1 MLSYMFSFFGIIMI
15 HLTLFEIIQW
25 ISSHSEVW
33 VLIKPRFI
41 LPLVKNLTDSEVENK
56 PDSEPLVYF
65 DEKEPTEPITEPD
78 RVKPIWK
85 PRPPSNFDQAPITN
99 DADLDESSYSETYE
113 SGDEYEKY
121 GNVATKASNDEK
133 DVQFFDDTETTEIY
147 NRMTTVAVLETTVI
161 PETTSTISATMI
173 ETVKRTTKRQ
183 GLLFTSRI

>member
-25 ISSHSEVW
+25 ISNHSEVW

-113 SGDEYEKY
+113 SEMNMKNMEMLQLKHQMMRKMFSFL
-121 GNVATKASNDEK
+121 TTLRRLK
-133 DVQFFDDTETTEIY
+133 FTTEWQQ
-147 NRMTTVAVLETTVI
+147 L
-161 PETTSTISATMI
+161 
-173 ETVKRTTKRQ
+173 Q
-183 GLLFTSRI
+183 F